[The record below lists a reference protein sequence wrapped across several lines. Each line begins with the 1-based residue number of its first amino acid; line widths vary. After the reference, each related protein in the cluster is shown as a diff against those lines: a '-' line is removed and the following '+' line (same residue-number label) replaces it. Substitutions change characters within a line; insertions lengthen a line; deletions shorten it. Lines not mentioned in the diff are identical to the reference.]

1 MLKAARNDTIYGCL
15 NPQLEL
21 GCSMTNEAAGLRV
34 KITRKAIAS
43 SFIHVNPHQSM
54 TYIVVLGL
62 NWWFYKN
69 IKPVTKATKCITV
82 AMFSQI
88 RRASRHLKL
97 RWLPSGFAAV
107 RQCTDWQAP
116 TYRLHGGAQTIIASS
131 CNLGLKRW
139 GKWAW
144 TSTIMTQIRKEKPWK
159 TKSIQN
165 YAKIF
170 VSIRAWHCKR
180 GQSAT
185 KCDVV
190 SVMSTHSGH
199 IFITMCHLSSQDI
212 QRPRHWRPIFN
223 NL

>member
-1 MLKAARNDTIYGCL
+1 MRLLVSESRSLAKPL
-15 NPQLEL
+15 PQDES
-21 GCSMTNEAAGLRV
+21 SM
-34 KITRKAIAS
+34 IM
-43 SFIHVNPHQSM
+43 HVNPCQSM
-54 TYIVVLGL
+54 SYIVVLGL
-62 NWWFYKN
+62 NWWLFIHFDDSTKIYKN
-69 IKPVTKATKCITV
+69 IKPVTKATKCTTV

-139 GKWAW
+139 GKGAW
-144 TSTIMTQIRKEKPWK
+144 IPTIHHDTHPKDSQRRNQKHPKLCKIYQNIEKVL
-159 TKSIQN
+159 
-165 YAKIF
+165 

-185 KCDVV
+185 KCNVV
-190 SVMSTHSGH
+190 SVRSTKFWSYIYDQCLH
-199 IFITMCHLSSQDI
+199 
-212 QRPRHWRPIFN
+212 
-223 NL
+223 